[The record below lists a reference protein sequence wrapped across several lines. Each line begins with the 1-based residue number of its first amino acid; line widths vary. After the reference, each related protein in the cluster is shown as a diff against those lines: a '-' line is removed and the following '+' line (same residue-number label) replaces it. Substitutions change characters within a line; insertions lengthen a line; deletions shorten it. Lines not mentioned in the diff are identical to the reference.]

1 MPTILV
7 TGATGAVGSH
17 VVRELQQRGV
27 GVRALV
33 RDPERAM
40 FGPEVELAVGDFADP
55 GSLRAAMDGVDS
67 VFLSCPNAPTQEEW
81 ETVAIDVAAEAGVRR
96 IVKLSAFGAER
107 GSPVAFWDAHAR
119 IETHLRSGT
128 VPFVLLKP
136 HFFMTNVLGAAG
148 GVRQAGAIFLPV
160 AGAKVA
166 MVDPRDVA
174 ATAAVTLTS
183 DGHDG
188 RSYAPSGPEAVTFD
202 DVADAL
208 SAVLGRWVSF
218 VAVPD
223 DAAYAQLVGAGVSEE
238 FATPLVATFAA
249 LRGGAGA
256 QVTDA
261 VRVLTGWE
269 PRSIGE
275 FLSDHADAFAA

>member
-33 RDPERAM
+33 RDPERAT

-81 ETVAIDVAAEAGVRR
+81 ETAAIDVAAEAGVRR

-107 GSPVAFWDAHAR
+107 GSPVAFWDAHVR

-136 HFFMTNVLGAAG
+136 HFFMRTSSAPRAASA
-148 GVRQAGAIFLPV
+148 RPERSSCRWPARRSRWWTHATS
-160 AGAKVA
+160 
-166 MVDPRDVA
+166 PR
-174 ATAAVTLTS
+174 
-183 DGHDG
+183 
-188 RSYAPSGPEAVTFD
+188 
-202 DVADAL
+202 
-208 SAVLGRWVSF
+208 
-218 VAVPD
+218 
-223 DAAYAQLVGAGVSEE
+223 
-238 FATPLVATFAA
+238 
-249 LRGGAGA
+249 
-256 QVTDA
+256 
-261 VRVLTGWE
+261 
-269 PRSIGE
+269 PRR
-275 FLSDHADAFAA
+275 